1 MMTSL
6 KRIIKI
12 GWKEFSRNIGLSIA
26 TLLIMVMVISLV
38 TMLFILNPVSKQII
52 SDVEKRVDV
61 SVYFK
66 ENALEEDITNAQ
78 LEISKI
84 SEVKEISYISKDQA
98 LEIFID
104 KHREDPLLIESLTEL
119 GYNPFL
125 PSLNIKAWEPSQYE
139 QIANFFESGE
149 MSEIIDKVD
158 YHQRKSV
165 IEKLF
170 ALTDGINNM
179 GLFFSIFFG
188 IIAILIA
195 FNTTRIAIYSSKEE
209 ISVMRLVGASNSFIR
224 GPFIVQG
231 AIIGFIAAIV
241 TFFITLGLSYG
252 FDARVQT
259 IAPGIS
265 ILSIFLNNIFLLLLI
280 QLATGVGLGIISSCI
295 AIRKYLKI

>member
-1 MMTSL
+1 MMTSI

-66 ENALEEDITNAQ
+66 ENASEEDITNAQ

-149 MSEIIDKVD
+149 MNEIIDKVD

-170 ALTDGINNM
+170 ALTDGINNI

-188 IIAILIA
+188 IIAILVA
-195 FNTTRIAIYSSKEE
+195 FNTVRIAIYSSKEE

-231 AIIGFIAAIV
+231 AIIGFIAAII

-252 FDARVQT
+252 FDARVQI

>member
-1 MMTSL
+1 M
-6 KRIIKI
+6 
-12 GWKEFSRNIGLSIA
+12 N
-26 TLLIMVMVISLV
+26 
-38 TMLFILNPVSKQII
+38 
-52 SDVEKRVDV
+52 
-61 SVYFK
+61 
-66 ENALEEDITNAQ
+66 
-78 LEISKI
+78 
-84 SEVKEISYISKDQA
+84 
-98 LEIFID
+98 
-104 KHREDPLLIESLTEL
+104 
-119 GYNPFL
+119 
-125 PSLNIKAWEPSQYE
+125 
-139 QIANFFESGE
+139 
-149 MSEIIDKVD
+149 EIIDKVD

-170 ALTDGINNM
+170 ALTDGINNI

-188 IIAILIA
+188 IIAILVA
-195 FNTTRIAIYSSKEE
+195 FNTVRIAIYSSKEE

-231 AIIGFIAAIV
+231 AIIGFIAAII

-252 FDARVQT
+252 FDARVQI